1 MQLLEV
7 EKNLITHN
15 VTIKHVNIGELA
27 SGFLTLGEVQV
38 QHYHQSHICYMK
50 DETCPITANPI

>member
-38 QHYHQSHICYMK
+38 QHYHQSHISMFPLEYPVHK
-50 DETCPITANPI
+50 LIIF